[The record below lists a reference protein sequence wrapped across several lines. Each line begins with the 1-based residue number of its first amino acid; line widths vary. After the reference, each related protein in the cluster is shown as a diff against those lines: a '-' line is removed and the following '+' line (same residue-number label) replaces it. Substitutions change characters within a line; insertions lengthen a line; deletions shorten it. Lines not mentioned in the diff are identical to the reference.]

1 MHLRGDRSG
10 SERSTGIQMLIDV
23 GTNAEIVLGNCEWLL
38 ACAGAAGPA
47 LEGGVVERGMQA
59 AAGAVDKVRIDRKT
73 LDPDFRV
80 IGGGKAS
87 GICGSGLIELVAE
100 MFSSKI
106 LNIQGKFSTG
116 LICSRLET
124 PRTARLMRWLFLLRP
139 ATEARC
145 SYLRSTSEFF

>member
-1 MHLRGDRSG
+1 
-10 SERSTGIQMLIDV
+10 MLIDV
-23 GTNAEIVLGNCEWLL
+23 GTNAEIVLGNSEWLM

-59 AAGAVDKVRIDRKT
+59 VRGAIDKVRINRKT

-116 LICSRLET
+116 LSLLAPEKHPGWPGLCAGSFFSDQR
-124 PRTARLMRWLFLLRP
+124 RTRDAHI
-139 ATEARC
+139 
-145 SYLRSTSEFF
+145 